1 MHYSVLSSS
10 LLLDKRITPN
20 LCFQFAFQQLPVC
33 VCERCGR
40 SRFVLRV
47 VSIVEVDRLLCDLD
61 QASLWKQATGAGRP
75 RSVPRVVR
83 FSFCFSVGRRGRV
96 GSPLRPQGPP
106 SGRGVSPRALGSPSG
121 RGVPPQAVPAC
132 APVRRCEDVRA
143 AVCRAVPGSPSTA
156 TLAVLRPWP
165 ASPAPGAD
173 GSSSRGCRLSGSALG
188 PETRVPDLGTTPRK
202 TAPGRVDCLNADAPP
217 AGPAAQARPHGPSGA
232 PSRSPRCSRV
242 CRGPC
247 LRDGL

>member
-1 MHYSVLSSS
+1 MIRH
-10 LLLDKRITPN
+10 
-20 LCFQFAFQQLPVC
+20 LC
-33 VCERCGR
+33 G
-40 SRFVLRV
+40 SR
-47 VSIVEVDRLLCDLD
+47 
-61 QASLWKQATGAGRP
+61 
-75 RSVPRVVR
+75 
-83 FSFCFSVGRRGRV
+83 RRGRGGLGLCLTWFDSASASWSVVV
-96 GSPLRPQGPP
+96 GAWGP
-106 SGRGVSPRALGSPSG
+106 PSG

-132 APVRRCEDVRA
+132 APVRQREDVRA

-217 AGPAAQARPHGPSGA
+217 AGPAAQAPPHGPSGA
-232 PSRSPRCSRV
+232 PSRSPRCSRA

>member
-1 MHYSVLSSS
+1 MVCASRGSIQ
-10 LLLDKRITPN
+10 LLL
-20 LCFQFAFQQLPVC
+20 L
-33 VCERCGR
+33 GR
-40 SRFVLRV
+40 SSWARGVPP
-47 VSIVEVDRLLCDLD
+47 
-61 QASLWKQATGAGRP
+61 QAVGTPLGP
-75 RSVPRVVR
+75 R
-83 FSFCFSVGRRGRV
+83 
-96 GSPLRPQGPP
+96 GPP
-106 SGRGVSPRALGSPSG
+106 SGRGVSPRALGCPSG

-132 APVRRCEDVRA
+132 APIRRRGDVRA

-165 ASPAPGAD
+165 A
-173 GSSSRGCRLSGSALG
+173 SRGCRLSGSALG

-232 PSRSPRCSRV
+232 PSRSPRCSRA